1 MTEVH
6 RSGCPISMPLDV
18 FGEKWSLLILR
29 GTLLPGSAAAI
40 RRAIVD
46 LICSEVRMYGV
57 LGSSAWGN

>member
-1 MTEVH
+1 MTEAH
-6 RSGCPISMPLDV
+6 RSGSPISMPLDI

-29 GTLLPGSAAAI
+29 GALLPGSAAAI

-46 LICSEVRMYGV
+46 LVCSEVRMYGV